1 MDHGGADE
9 IAVVSSPP
17 GATVTT
23 STGTTSA
30 GPSCRSPCRVYV
42 DRKEDF
48 TVTVSSPGYVAAGVE
63 VKAQVG
69 PEPKPF
75 SSLLDENKGAVL
87 IDTLTGASYVHVPN
101 PVVVKLVPAS

>member
-9 IAVVSSPP
+9 VPVVSDPA
-17 GATVTT
+17 GAVVTT
-23 STGTTSA
+23 SAGTTSA

-42 DRKEDF
+42 DRKEGF
-48 TVTVSSPGYVAAGVE
+48 TVTVSRTGYVPKATE

-75 SSLLDENKGAVL
+75 SSVLDENKGAVL
-87 IDTLTGASYVHVPN
+87 IDSLTGANYIHVPN

>member
-1 MDHGGADE
+1 M
-9 IAVVSSPP
+9 VSSPA
-17 GATVTT
+17 GAAVTT
-23 STGTTSA
+23 SSGTTSA

-48 TVTVSSPGYVAAGVE
+48 TVTVSRTGYVTKAVE

-69 PEPKPF
+69 PEPKP
-75 SSLLDENKGAVL
+75 SGLLDENKGAVL